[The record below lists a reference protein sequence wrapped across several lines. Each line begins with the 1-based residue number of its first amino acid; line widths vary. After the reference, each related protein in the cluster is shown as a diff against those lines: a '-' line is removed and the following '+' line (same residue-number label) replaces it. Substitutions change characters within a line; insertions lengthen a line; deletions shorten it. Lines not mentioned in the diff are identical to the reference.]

1 MAAWDTIDID
11 PMEKN
16 RLAKQ
21 IMERIEYTR
30 DGNNVDIRVDFR

>member
-1 MAAWDTIDID
+1 MGYHRYRSDG
-11 PMEKN
+11 EN